1 MKSAPKSIAKLRALL
16 QRYYLSHPH
25 CRFSL
30 RVLAAQ
36 GSKGRTED
44 VVYAPSKS
52 VPEAVQK
59 AVGKDVAAACEW
71 ISTTTTSSSSFYPQ
85 QDAEGE
91 TEHPITLE
99 AFLPKPTALPA
110 IIAKK
115 PQCTNFVFVD
125 SRAVSCARGTL
136 KQVLGLYKSYLKAAL
151 AAPGVADPFIYLNI
165 RCPPGSYDPNIEPA
179 KDDVMFHDAGAV
191 LAAVEGMLKAFYGE
205 LKSDDGGSSSGANK
219 GKAVEAPRNGFEV
232 LLARKPK
239 AVAVPAPSA
248 GTPGGKRSGRSYVRP
263 VQDVEYDEDEEE
275 LAAREMDAVMGGA
288 DARFMGVDLPPGRSL
303 LPPAVMVREEGEEED
318 QIIGGMEDMEEAAAA
333 GPSNEVA
340 PALPPTAATEIVPVP
355 VTPRRKSTNWG
366 FNMYGGAD
374 EDDDFDVE
382 EEAYKPLEPT
392 ASGNPHS

>member
-1 MKSAPKSIAKLRALL
+1 MKLRALL

-30 RVLAAQ
+30 RILAAP

-71 ISTTTTSSSSFYPQ
+71 ISTSTTSSSSPQ
-85 QDAEGE
+85 DEEGE
-91 TEHPITLE
+91 TEHLITLE
-99 AFLPKPTALPA
+99 AFLPKPTASPA
-110 IIAKK
+110 VIAKK

-205 LKSDDGGSSSGANK
+205 LKSDDGSSSSSTNK

-239 AVAVPAPSA
+239 VVAAPAPSA
-248 GTPGGKRSGRSYVRP
+248 ETPGRKRSGRPYVRP
-263 VQDVEYDEDEEE
+263 VQNVEYDEDEEE
-275 LAAREMDAVMGGA
+275 LAAREMDAVMGSASAGLV
-288 DARFMGVDLPPGRSL
+288 GVYLPPGRSL
-303 LPPAVMVREEGEEED
+303 LPPAVVVREEGGEED
-318 QIIGGMEDMEEAAAA
+318 QIMGGMEDAEEEAAA
-333 GPSNEVA
+333 GPSNEFA
-340 PALPPTAATEIVPVP
+340 PALPPAAVTETVPVP

-366 FNMYGGAD
+366 FNMYGGVD
-374 EDDDFDVE
+374 EDDEVE
-382 EEAYKPLEPT
+382 EEAYQPLEPT
-392 ASGNPHS
+392 ASGNPHTSAPPN

>member
-340 PALPPTAATEIVPVP
+340 AA
-355 VTPRRKSTNWG
+355 
-366 FNMYGGAD
+366 FQ
-374 EDDDFDVE
+374 
-382 EEAYKPLEPT
+382 L
-392 ASGNPHS
+392 